1 MEDFFVSANLLDI
14 GFSGELVIG
23 GGVCH
28 ISLYLTWRMVDFR
41 RIYIYLHQATL
52 YSIWSKNCK

>member
-14 GFSGELVIG
+14 GFSGELVI

-41 RIYIYLHQATL
+41 RIYIYLHQATID
-52 YSIWSKNCK
+52 SIWSKNCK

>member
-23 GGVCH
+23 GGYA
-28 ISLYLTWRMVDFR
+28 IFPF
-41 RIYIYLHQATL
+41 I
-52 YSIWSKNCK
+52 

>member
-23 GGVCH
+23 GYA
-28 ISLYLTWRMVDFR
+28 IFPL
-41 RIYIYLHQATL
+41 I
-52 YSIWSKNCK
+52 